1 MYTAQFISFSFIF
14 LSVLPQTVTI
24 TPPAEPFSVSR
35 VAVLECRSSGS
46 RPPATITWWKRAK
59 FMGKATEEVSTITLW
74 KKIFVFCKKQ
84 DLKDPILAKTCSD
97 LHRLAQMIIALYD
110 ITCRVICLL
119 LLMVNFVGK

>member
-1 MYTAQFISFSFIF
+1 MGLMYNAQFISFSFIF

-59 FMGKATEEVSTITLW
+59 FMGKATEEVSAMAIWTRIL
-74 KKIFVFCKKQ
+74 IFCKKK
-84 DLKDPILAKTCSD
+84 LKS
-97 LHRLAQMIIALYD
+97 YD
-110 ITCRVICLL
+110 T
-119 LLMVNFVGK
+119 